1 MQMNKLHHG
10 QKKAHIMEI
19 QLNGGE
25 SVADKVKWVKDH
37 LEKEV
42 AVKQV
47 FAQDEMIDV
56 IGVST
61 GHGYEGLI
69 ILFFFLFF
77 RIFLFSNKNN
87 SLW

>member
-1 MQMNKLHHG
+1 
-10 QKKAHIMEI
+10 MEI

-61 GHGYEGLI
+61 GHGFEGVLAFSSSFWPCSRHY
-69 ILFFFLFF
+69 LFLFV
-77 RIFLFSNKNN
+77 RI
-87 SLW
+87 